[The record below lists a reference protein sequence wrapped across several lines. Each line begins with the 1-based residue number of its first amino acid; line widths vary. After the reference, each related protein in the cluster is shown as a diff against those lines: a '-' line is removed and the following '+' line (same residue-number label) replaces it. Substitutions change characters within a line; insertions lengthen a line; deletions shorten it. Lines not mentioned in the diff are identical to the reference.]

1 MAIKNASIYISK
13 IFVNSWINS
22 YGVEVSA
29 FAGIANKIN
38 SISYYLSQSLNM
50 AGASMIGQNIG
61 AKKFDRVKQIMKMI
75 LVIALSISAIMA
87 AAAVFFPKTVF
98 GLFTHDPQILEI
110 GFGYIPIAVIY
121 FLGSACRSPM
131 TALINGCGNYVAN
144 FSTALFDGL
153 VARIG
158 LGLLF
163 GLALNMHEW
172 GFWLGDALAGF
183 TSVIIGGILYY
194 SGRWK
199 KIST

>member
-38 SISYYLSQSLNM
+38 SISYYLSQSLNT

-75 LVIALSISAIMA
+75 LVIALSISAIM

-131 TALINGCGNYVAN
+131 TALINGCGNYIAN
-144 FSTALFDGL
+144 FSSAIFDGL
-153 VARIG
+153 VVRIG
-158 LGLLF
+158 LAVLLGL
-163 GLALNMHEW
+163 GLGMHEW
-172 GFWLGDALAGF
+172 GFRLGDALAGF
-183 TSVIIGGILYY
+183 TSLFIGGILYR
-194 SGRWK
+194 SGAWK